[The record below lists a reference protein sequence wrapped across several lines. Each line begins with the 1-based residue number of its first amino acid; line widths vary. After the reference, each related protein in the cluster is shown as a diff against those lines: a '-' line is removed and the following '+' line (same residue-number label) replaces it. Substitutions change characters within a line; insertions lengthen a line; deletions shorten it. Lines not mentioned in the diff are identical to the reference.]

1 MRILELLA
9 YLTNVGLLLWIV
21 FKPDWLTKR
30 YMVVS
35 LAFSTLLTL
44 LQPLVEGY
52 RWQMVTTYL
61 LTLFLWGIAVKG
73 RAKAQNAKE
82 RKYQRSGWKK
92 TLLGLLAVIYALIA
106 GMLPVFMPV
115 FSFESL
121 TGSYAVG
128 TVSYHWIDPKRGE
141 AYSDN
146 PKDHRE
152 LMVQV
157 WYPSP
162 EGEQGEKNSYVPYL
176 PQFSQEISKQF
187 GIPAFLFDY
196 LHLVKTHSTVQS
208 KLSEAATKYPIVLF
222 SPGLGGTRFQNMFQV
237 EELASHGYIV
247 VGMEHPYHT
256 VATVFPDGHT
266 TGFRKMNLMD
276 LSASDKM
283 TSEIMVK
290 DIQFVLDQIESLNRD
305 DSTGRF
311 KGRFDLDRIGI
322 MGHSIGGAAAAQMLL
337 LDPRVKAGI
346 NMDGTFF
353 GEPIPESGFKKPFML
368 MNSELPAATE
378 TEKQPPQE
386 MLDKFGLTLEGFNSI
401 TKDFVARKQNSLA
414 DGGYQLTIRHTQ
426 HFSYSDFYM
435 YSPLLQWMEGISPKH
450 EHQII
455 NAYTV
460 AFFDQFLQNKPS
472 SLLNGIS
479 QPYPEALL
487 EHK

>member
-1 MRILELLA
+1 MRLLELLA

-21 FKPDWLTKR
+21 FKPDWHTKR

-52 RWQMVTTYL
+52 RWQMVATYL
-61 LTLFLWGIAVKG
+61 LTLFLWGIVGKG
-73 RAKAQNAKE
+73 RAKAQTAKQM
-82 RKYQRSGWKK
+82 KYHRSGWKK
-92 TLLGLLAVIYALIA
+92 ALLGGLAVIYALIA
-106 GMLPVFMPV
+106 GIPPVFLPV
-115 FSFESL
+115 FSFEAL

-128 TVSYHWIDPKRGE
+128 TVTYRWVDPKRGE
-141 AYSDN
+141 VYTDN
-146 PKDHRE
+146 PSDHRE

-162 EGEQGEKNSYVPYL
+162 EGEQGKKNSYVPYL
-176 PQFSQEISKQF
+176 PQFSQEISKQY
-187 GIPAFLFDY
+187 GIPAFLLSY
-196 LHLVKTHSTVQS
+196 LHLVQTHSIEQS
-208 KLSEAATKYPIVLF
+208 KLSEAVPKYPIVLF
-222 SPGLGGTRFQNMFQV
+222 SPGVGGTRFQNMFQV

-247 VGMEHPYHT
+247 VGIEHPYHS
-256 VATVFPDGHT
+256 VATVFPDGHA
-266 TGFRKMNLMD
+266 TGLSKMNLLD

-283 TSEIMVK
+283 ISEVIVK
-290 DIQFVLDQIESLNRD
+290 DIQFVLDQIESLDRN

-311 KGRFDLDRIGI
+311 KGRIDLERIGV

-353 GEPIPESGFKKPFML
+353 GEPIPKSGFKKPFML
-368 MNSELPAATE
+368 MKSETPAATE

-386 MLDKFGLTLEGFNSI
+386 ILDKYGFTLEEFNNI
-401 TKDFVARKQNSLA
+401 TKDIETRKQNSLA
-414 DGGYQLTIRHTQ
+414 GGGYALMIRHTQ
-426 HFSYSDFYM
+426 HLSYSDFYM
-435 YSPLLQWMEGISPKH
+435 YSPLLQWMNGTNPKH

-472 SLLNGIS
+472 SLLHGTAR
-479 QPYPEALL
+479 PYPDAHL